1 MATND
6 DELRGCHEEIQRLTA
21 ENQELREAA
30 KCFGDLAERLNRQ
43 LQVERRLRQREAL
56 TSQPSPDRGKKRST
70 LSLIS
75 LSKLSWK

>member
-43 LQVERRLRQREAL
+43 LQVERRLRQRE
-56 TSQPSPDRGKKRST
+56 PSLHNPAPIGAKRDRPFR
-70 LSLIS
+70 
-75 LSKLSWK
+75 